1 MKRKPNVENGNL
13 KAHKKNN
20 ITLKLDSTTFD
31 LDQEHFHPI
40 TKSKIGEGKLK
51 EIQSLQGDFPLS
63 KL

>member
-20 ITLKLDSTTFD
+20 VTLKLDSTTFD

-51 EIQSLQGDFPLS
+51 
-63 KL
+63 